1 MVVFLE
7 SSVNGVRALVVSE
20 VVAIKGVEL
29 VVKLL
34 ITEAVET
41 FKKALS
47 VVEVY
52 IVTAAVEKTVALVV
66 VE

>member
-1 MVVFLE
+1 MI
-7 SSVNGVRALVVSE
+7 GVRALAVSE

-29 VVKLL
+29 VVKILV
-34 ITEAVET
+34 TEAAET

-52 IVTAAVEKTVALVV
+52 VVTAAVEKT
-66 VE
+66 EEKTET